1 MKRRQLK
8 KQFIKQTSAKK
19 KNNTN
24 PQWDEDLSFDIP
36 CSPEQLEAYILRVE
50 VYDWDRTHNTLMG
63 YFSLQMPEVIEAIS
77 NDDEGVSE
85 AFLEEDMS
93 GGDSGLGGQEENSD
107 GGVWYTLMN
116 KVSTESTGAKALGA
130 AKNLFRR
137 HEDLDD
143 EEQVLP
149 ELTHLSL
156 WF

>member
-8 KQFIKQTSAKK
+8 KQFIKQTSVKK

-156 WF
+156 WS